1 MNPRSFRKVGSS
13 PMRTT
18 ISRRLA
24 ATAAGVAVLAP
35 SAIVVPAAFAA
46 SKVNLT
52 NAACPSTLAGGKVT
66 YNCTLKGTG
75 GPAKLTTT
83 LSLRGST
90 ITGTFTL
97 KIKGKTYK
105 FRVKG
110 PIGTNKQKRVA
121 LRGTYSGD
129 GKGTFNTLAP
139 ANKPTAPG
147 KIVIKGTI

>member
-1 MNPRSFRKVGSS
+1 MNPRSRKVGSS

-46 SKVNLT
+46 TKVNLKV
-52 NAACPSTLAGGKVT
+52 AACPSTLTGGKVT
-66 YNCTLKGTG
+66 YSCTLKGTG
-75 GPAKLTTT
+75 GPAKLSTT
-83 LSLRGST
+83 LSLKGST

-105 FRVKG
+105 FKIKG

-121 LRGTYSGD
+121 LKGTYSGA
-129 GKGTFNTLAP
+129 GHGTFTTLAP
-139 ANKPTAPG
+139 PNKPTAPAQ
-147 KIVIKGTI
+147 IVIKGTI